1 MCYTVLMSKALS
13 EEEKKQKQLTR
24 DEKKLQKE
32 LNPELDER
40 CYKILRILRDAP
52 NHPDVKYNSKYF
64 ENRFKVANITIL
76 RAIKTLKD
84 MDLLEEKQFHGS
96 YVIKKEVEQIYSK
109 KTRQNLAL
117 VAGLKGLLQQY
128 KNTPLFDS
136 VTKLIYF
143 LEPKVAKDDTV
154 LSSARV
160 IVPPQI
166 EYDVNLK
173 NWDKVYEA
181 IQKNRKINF
190 RYTKSYT
197 DTKALRIVRPYQLLL
212 DNGSV
217 YLFAYSEY
225 ADLVLLYDLNFMADI
240 VVTDETFELPE
251 KYDFSYYCGGGRL
264 GAYKGNKIEKYK
276 IKFTGYA
283 KDWIKQHKWADDQKF
298 TEDEDSTVITFSSS
312 QYDKIFELILS
323 WGTQAEPLAPK
334 RLVTRWEKEISAMYK
349 KINE

>member
-1 MCYTVLMSKALS
+1 MSKALS

-40 CYKILRILRDAP
+40 CYEILRILRDAP

-64 ENRFKVANITIL
+64 ENHFKVANITIL

-84 MDLLEEKQFHGS
+84 MDLLEERQVHGS

-109 KTRQNLAL
+109 KTRQNLTL

-160 IVPPQI
+160 TVPPQI

-173 NWDKVYEA
+173 TGIRFTKRFKKIAKSISA
-181 IQKNRKINF
+181 IQNHIRTRKLSESYGRINF
-190 RYTKSYT
+190 CWITAPCIFSLTANTPTLYFYTT
-197 DTKALRIVRPYQLLL
+197 
-212 DNGSV
+212 
-217 YLFAYSEY
+217 
-225 ADLVLLYDLNFMADI
+225 
-240 VVTDETFELPE
+240 
-251 KYDFSYYCGGGRL
+251 
-264 GAYKGNKIEKYK
+264 
-276 IKFTGYA
+276 
-283 KDWIKQHKWADDQKF
+283 
-298 TEDEDSTVITFSSS
+298 
-312 QYDKIFELILS
+312 
-323 WGTQAEPLAPK
+323 
-334 RLVTRWEKEISAMYK
+334 
-349 KINE
+349 

>member
-1 MCYTVLMSKALS
+1 MSKALS
-13 EEEKKQKQLTR
+13 EEEKKQRQLAR

-40 CYKILRILRDAP
+40 CYEILRILRAAP

-64 ENRFKVANITIL
+64 ENHFKVANITIL

-84 MDLLEEKQFHGS
+84 MDLLEERQVHGS

-181 IQKNRKINF
+181 I
-190 RYTKSYT
+190 
-197 DTKALRIVRPYQLLL
+197 
-212 DNGSV
+212 
-217 YLFAYSEY
+217 
-225 ADLVLLYDLNFMADI
+225 
-240 VVTDETFELPE
+240 
-251 KYDFSYYCGGGRL
+251 
-264 GAYKGNKIEKYK
+264 
-276 IKFTGYA
+276 
-283 KDWIKQHKWADDQKF
+283 
-298 TEDEDSTVITFSSS
+298 
-312 QYDKIFELILS
+312 
-323 WGTQAEPLAPK
+323 
-334 RLVTRWEKEISAMYK
+334 
-349 KINE
+349 

>member
-1 MCYTVLMSKALS
+1 MSKALS
-13 EEEKKQKQLTR
+13 EEDKRQRQLAR

-40 CYKILRILRDAP
+40 CYEILRILRDAP
-52 NHPDVKYNSKYF
+52 NHPAVKYNSKYF
-64 ENRFKVANITIL
+64 EHHFKVANITIL

-84 MDLLEEKQFHGS
+84 MDLLEEKQVHGS
-96 YVIKKEVEQIYSK
+96 YVIKKEVEQVYSK
-109 KTRQNLAL
+109 ETSQNLAL
-117 VAGLKGLLQQY
+117 IAGLKGLLQQY
-128 KNTPLFDS
+128 KNTPLFDN

-154 LSSARV
+154 LSSGRV
-160 IVPPQI
+160 SVPPQI
-166 EYDVNLK
+166 EYDVNVK

-240 VVTDETFELPE
+240 TVTNEAFELPE
-251 KYDFSYYCGGGRL
+251 KYDFTYYCGGGRL
-264 GAYKGNKIEKYK
+264 GAYKGNKIEKYT

-283 KDWIKQHKWADDQKF
+283 KDWIKEHKWADDQKF
-298 TEDEDSTVITFSSS
+298 TEDEHSTVITFSSS

-334 RLVTRWEKEISAMYK
+334 RLVARWKKEIAAVYK
-349 KINE
+349 KINDRKR

>member
-1 MCYTVLMSKALS
+1 M
-13 EEEKKQKQLTR
+13 
-24 DEKKLQKE
+24 
-32 LNPELDER
+32 
-40 CYKILRILRDAP
+40 
-52 NHPDVKYNSKYF
+52 
-64 ENRFKVANITIL
+64 
-76 RAIKTLKD
+76 
-84 MDLLEEKQFHGS
+84 
-96 YVIKKEVEQIYSK
+96 
-109 KTRQNLAL
+109 
-117 VAGLKGLLQQY
+117 KGLLQQY

-349 KINE
+349 KIKE